1 MYVLWYRIMVN
12 VCNRKVAHNK
22 VLKCMVYTH
31 FYLTVN
37 TASFTVYDGSCED
50 RKEVTSKVADLAFG
64 INETQKYKDVQPKIE
79 RFIEQQVNL
88 MYLSSNLLRGI
99 TVFSF
104 RCVNT
109 NQNKVSNCVYKY
121 RNGN

>member
-1 MYVLWYRIMVN
+1 MYGIYAFLLDGEHGVIYGVRWFMSRQERSNFEGSGL
-12 VCNRKVAHNK
+12 
-22 VLKCMVYTH
+22 
-31 FYLTVN
+31 
-37 TASFTVYDGSCED
+37 SF
-50 RKEVTSKVADLAFG
+50 R
-64 INETQKYKDVQPKIE
+64 YKDVQPKIE

-121 RNGN
+121 RNGELKI